1 MNIDTSFVPLELDGA
16 SWSALEPLYTSL
28 RDRTVDDAADLE
40 RLLLDRSELDAQVSE
55 AGNRL
60 YAAMTCDT
68 TNQDIESA
76 YLNFVEEV
84 SPPLQQISFEI
95 DQRVAESPF
104 LSELSSHFS
113 VLVRDTKASVKL
125 FQEKN
130 VEISQDVFLRRS
142 PERLTGR
149 NVALK

>member
-60 YAAMTCDT
+60 YAAMT
-68 TNQDIESA
+68 
-76 YLNFVEEV
+76 
-84 SPPLQQISFEI
+84 
-95 DQRVAESPF
+95 
-104 LSELSSHFS
+104 
-113 VLVRDTKASVKL
+113 
-125 FQEKN
+125 
-130 VEISQDVFLRRS
+130 
-142 PERLTGR
+142 
-149 NVALK
+149 